1 MTGKEQILKTSAGMT
16 DEQIKE
22 DSFYYSKSAMLSAM
36 DEYAKRKAIEF
47 LDWVKNYEGEQ
58 KIILC
63 DNDFYWES
71 DDEGDSPMGGGEL
84 MEIFQN
90 IKPK

>member
-1 MTGKEQILKTSAGMT
+1 MKTAKEIYHYHYLSTLGDHESSVQDKAILPAM
-16 DEQIKE
+16 E
-22 DSFYYSKSAMLSAM
+22 DF
-36 DEYAKRKAIEF
+36 AKQKAIEF

-63 DNDFYWES
+63 DNDFYWEA
-71 DDEGDSPMGGGEL
+71 DDEGDNPMGGKEL

-90 IKPK
+90 IKQKGK